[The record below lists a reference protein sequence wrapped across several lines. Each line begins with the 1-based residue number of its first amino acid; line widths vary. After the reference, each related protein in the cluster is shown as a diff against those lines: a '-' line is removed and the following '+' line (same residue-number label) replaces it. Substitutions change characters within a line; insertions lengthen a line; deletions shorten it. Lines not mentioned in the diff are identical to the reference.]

1 MTNDYPTSGVGLGF
15 HRLGRIYNAAQEYKR
30 LEELKKL
37 ADRSRERI
45 EASSEGIKQRLRG

>member
-30 LEELKKL
+30 LEELKKKF
-37 ADRSRERI
+37 R
-45 EASSEGIKQRLRG
+45 